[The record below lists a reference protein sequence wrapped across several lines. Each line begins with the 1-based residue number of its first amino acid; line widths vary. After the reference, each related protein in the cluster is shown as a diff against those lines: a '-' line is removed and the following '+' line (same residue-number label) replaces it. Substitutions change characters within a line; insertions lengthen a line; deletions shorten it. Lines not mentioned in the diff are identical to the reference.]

1 MNLKSQRVQLVCL
14 FLIITQNSLY
24 FTGAFWMVYLSSWL
38 KFTNHSL
45 SVRSI
50 YWNFFFQD
58 VGIILGNSI
67 LVYFFHFIGLKKTL
81 QFGAFLSS
89 LVAILLFLIRHI
101 YASYFV
107 NLMVGVCNQF
117 FVLTVIQ
124 LITVKFPLQMTEFVG
139 KVFSG
144 TSFAILCWGFLLTW
158 FINPQNLKQSKCV
171 LIDGVKE
178 CFFDSSV
185 LQNFPHYMIF
195 FAIVTLIISL
205 CLAQLIDDPTEKHS
219 VVNIYFA
226 KRKILKKVG
235 QIKEDQMMQK
245 FEEYR
250 VQMNKLDNLLE
261 VKKSFDLRLLTL
273 NHSKSFQTFGNYSVV
288 NPSLNFGNRFDPGF
302 KSVNLNKNLLKKRRD
317 SKEYALSNYQRV
329 LFQLKQCL
337 PNRESID
344 LEKSHKMSKNQQKLD
359 FLEIEL
365 KKNSTI
371 INSKNNSFVEKE
383 ESLIES
389 DFEIVDQEKQK
400 EPNLKTSE
408 EFDKLEVLENKN
420 IRQEAQ
426 EVAKSAKFLLFFFI
440 AVLRNAT
447 SMYTASQLKFI
458 GIVLFDNDFLITL
471 ITMATLIFNFFARL
485 NMGRIVDKIGFIN
498 SYYLQFSV
506 SILTDI
512 VCIILFNF
520 PSKTLLWIFVSIQR
534 MSIGVAYTL
543 NYVSCYEIFGKDKA
557 VFLMKYYDSQ
567 IVFGI
572 FIAAIMN
579 SWLTNGIDLKPMYK
593 GFVALDLFGILLT
606 FLFKKSYLKKH
617 STVF

>member
-1 MNLKSQRVQLVCL
+1 
-14 FLIITQNSLY
+14 
-24 FTGAFWMVYLSSWL
+24 
-38 KFTNHSL
+38 
-45 SVRSI
+45 
-50 YWNFFFQD
+50 
-58 VGIILGNSI
+58 
-67 LVYFFHFIGLKKTL
+67 
-81 QFGAFLSS
+81 
-89 LVAILLFLIRHI
+89 
-101 YASYFV
+101 
-107 NLMVGVCNQF
+107 
-117 FVLTVIQ
+117 
-124 LITVKFPLQMTEFVG
+124 
-139 KVFSG
+139 
-144 TSFAILCWGFLLTW
+144 
-158 FINPQNLKQSKCV
+158 
-171 LIDGVKE
+171 
-178 CFFDSSV
+178 
-185 LQNFPHYMIF
+185 
-195 FAIVTLIISL
+195 
-205 CLAQLIDDPTEKHS
+205 
-219 VVNIYFA
+219 
-226 KRKILKKVG
+226 
-235 QIKEDQMMQK
+235 MQK

-337 PNRESID
+337 PNRGSID

-389 DFEIVDQEKQK
+389 DFEIVDQDKQK

-572 FIAAIMN
+572 FI
-579 SWLTNGIDLKPMYK
+579 G
-593 GFVALDLFGILLT
+593 
-606 FLFKKSYLKKH
+606 
-617 STVF
+617 